1 MSRESYAGPEERLSL
16 TVDSLNAVDLHDI
29 PKQFDGK
36 IRKVK
41 LGIVFG
47 RASHTALGLKD
58 MINDGIEVTF
68 DGKFSETETQ
78 MPNAIMSYEEDGY
91 HRLTVN
97 AGATYNA
104 IAAAAS
110 AARHSKIVLAL
121 PADQPNH
128 IEEELDKLEKANEQL
143 NRQQKITHLMCDVGG
158 IALARARDHYT
169 IIATGLYV
177 PGTNPSDKDVRMT
190 PAEALDAGADEVSIG
205 RSITSA
211 PDYEMRRAV
220 DSILDDMARVL

>member
-1 MSRESYAGPEERLSL
+1 MSRETYQRPEERLSL
-16 TVDSLNAVDLHDI
+16 TVDSLNAVDLHTI

-36 IRKVK
+36 ICKVK

-58 MINDGIEVTF
+58 MLDDGIQVTF
-68 DGKFSETETQ
+68 DGKFSETDRQ
-78 MPNAIMSYEEDGY
+78 MPNAIISYEEDGY
-91 HRLTVN
+91 QRLTVN

-104 IAAAAS
+104 IAAAAN
-110 AARHSKIVLAL
+110 AASSSKIVLAL

-128 IEEELDKLEKANEQL
+128 IEEELDKLEKANDL
-143 NRQQKITHLMCDVGG
+143 LDRHKRITHLMCDVGG
-158 IALARARDHYT
+158 IALARARDDYT

-177 PGTNPSDKDVRMT
+177 PGTNPPDKQDRMT
-190 PAEALDAGADEVSIG
+190 PSQALDIGADEVSIG

-211 PDYEMRRAV
+211 TSIDMRRAV
-220 DSILDDMARVL
+220 DIILDDLGSA